1 MDWQGALPDYLV
13 SRVAEHGRRRA
24 AEMREVAR
32 TLEEIGIDPMMAAAT
47 AKRQDALIDAMASQG
62 LGYPR
67 DRAFSWRELADVI
80 ANSEN

>member
-1 MDWQGALPDYLV
+1 
-13 SRVAEHGRRRA
+13 
-24 AEMREVAR
+24 
-32 TLEEIGIDPMMAAAT
+32 
-47 AKRQDALIDAMASQG
+47 MASQG